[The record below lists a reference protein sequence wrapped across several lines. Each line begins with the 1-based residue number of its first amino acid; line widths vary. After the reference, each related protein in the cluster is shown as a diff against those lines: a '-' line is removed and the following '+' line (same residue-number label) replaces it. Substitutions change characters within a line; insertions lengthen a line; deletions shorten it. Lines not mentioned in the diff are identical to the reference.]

1 MAKTIY
7 QIIIDIVDMVYG
19 QFDKREYLLLQFNQV
34 LPQFPSMPVHFMVDV
49 FRESKIRNYEV

>member
-1 MAKTIY
+1 MAKTMY
-7 QIIIDIVDMVYG
+7 QIIIDIVDMIYG

-34 LPQFPSMPVHFMVDV
+34 LPQFPLMPVHFMVDV

>member
-1 MAKTIY
+1 MAKTMY

-49 FRESKIRNYEV
+49 FRESKMRNY

>member
-7 QIIIDIVDMVYG
+7 QIILDIVDMVYG

-34 LPQFPSMPVHFMVDV
+34 LPQFPLMPVHFMVDV
-49 FRESKIRNYEV
+49 FRESKMRNY

>member
-1 MAKTIY
+1 MAKTMY

-49 FRESKIRNYEV
+49 FRESKMRNYEV

>member
-7 QIIIDIVDMVYG
+7 QIIIDIVDMVYY

-34 LPQFPSMPVHFMVDV
+34 LPKFPSVPIHFIVDL
-49 FRESKIRNYEV
+49 FK